1 MFLDSYN
8 LNESRKKKEFRKQSF
23 YNSIDNNLILRPQDE
38 RDKLWREKN
47 KRRNTQKPSQLSYS

>member
-8 LNESRKKKEFRKQSF
+8 LNESRKKKEFQKQSF

-38 RDKLWREKN
+38 REKLWREKN
-47 KRRNTQKPSQLSYS
+47 KT